1 MSELAPASFVPAPL
15 AALLLIERKRWQVF
29 SRDWRVTAPDGA
41 ILLVVEHPWSLW
53 QEESI
58 LYADEQK
65 LKPLLALRQRSSP
78 AAATSLHDVLDA
90 LTGRRFGSLRGSAL
104 HSFLGVFG
112 ARKEWEILDDQGR
125 PAGVVVEDGSRLRRM
140 FSGASR
146 FRIELG
152 RETVALL
159 ESEFGFVRRRFW
171 LTLLP
176 AHNPI
181 DPRFAVACALLAMW
195 STLRRRGER

>member
-1 MSELAPASFVPAPL
+1 MGEQLPAPFASL
-15 AALLLIERKRWQVF
+15 FLIERSRWQVF
-29 SRDWRVTAPDGA
+29 SRDWRVNGPDGS
-41 ILLVVEHPWSLW
+41 LFLVVEHPYSLW

-65 LKPLLALRQRSSP
+65 LQPLLALRQRG
-78 AAATSLHDVLDA
+78 AAVSQHDVLEA
-90 LTGRRFGSLRGSAL
+90 RSGRCFGSLRGSPL
-104 HSFLGVFG
+104 QHFFGVFG
-112 ARKEWEILDDQGR
+112 SAARWEILDEQER
-125 PAGVVVEDGSRLRRM
+125 SAGAVIEEGSRWRRM
-140 FSGASR
+140 LGGGSS

-152 RETVALL
+152 NETVALL
-159 ESEFGFVRRRFW
+159 ESEFGLLRRRFW

-176 AHNPI
+176 ARNPI